1 MSKGYWV
8 GHVTVSDP
16 EMYKKYVEAGS
27 IAYKKYN
34 ARFLV
39 RGGAYESVEGSH
51 RARNVVVEFDS
62 YEQALACYNSP
73 EYETARKIR
82 QACATSDIIVVEGAD

>member
-1 MSKGYWV
+1 MPKGYWI
-8 GHVTVSDP
+8 GHVSVADP
-16 EMYKKYVEAGS
+16 EMYKKYIEAGS

-39 RGGAYESVEGSH
+39 RGGQYTGVEGEN
-51 RARNVVVEFDS
+51 RERNVVLEFDS

-82 QACATSDIIVVEGAD
+82 QACSSSDLIIIEGAD

>member
-1 MSKGYWV
+1 MAKGYWV
-8 GHVTVSDP
+8 GHVTVDDL
-16 EMYKKYVEAGS
+16 ETYKSYVEAGT
-27 IAYKKYN
+27 IAYEKYG

-39 RGGAYESVEGSH
+39 RGGRFEGVEGGN

-73 EYETARKIR
+73 EYATARKIR
-82 QACATSDIIVVEGAD
+82 QSCAVADMIVIEGTE

>member
-1 MSKGYWV
+1 MAKGYWV
-8 GHVTVSDP
+8 GHVSVDDLET
-16 EMYKKYVEAGS
+16 YKGYVEAGT
-27 IAYKKYN
+27 IAYKKYG

-39 RGGAYESVEGSH
+39 RGGRFEGVEGEN

-73 EYETARKIR
+73 EYAAARKIR
-82 QACATSDIIVVEGAD
+82 QSCATTDMIVIEGAE